1 MRLLL
6 SLLTFSFLALATP
19 CIAQPSFAC
28 GVNGAPLTVLGG
40 VPFIGFA
47 PSVPN
52 ASQAVTITVGMVDY
66 NPISAV
72 AVVQGN
78 AITVTFTASYI
89 GLTTPPPLS
98 CSTTMVG
105 PLSPGAYVVNL
116 FLAANPPAQVATATL
131 VVEAQSVSVSP
142 PAPNSV
148 DRPMIIVTVPGG
160 AFPLDASSLS
170 KSIQGNLIQL
180 GLCQNGIDLGP
191 NPPFNVSYILGALE
205 PGQYMVQFESRC
217 SPSDPIRFAVSFQFQ
232 VVDATQ
238 TLLRSAVEFFRD
250 NANHYFMTAEPV
262 EIDALDSGHFP
273 GWRRTGQTLGVYTPA
288 APLSAG
294 LSPVCRF
301 YGRPEAGL
309 DSHFFSASPVEC
321 QAVIDRFSNAWVLES
336 ANVFIVGLPDM
347 TDGSCPAGFVPV
359 YRLYNNRPDSN
370 HKYTTSFANRQI
382 FVSQLDW
389 IPEGYGPD
397 AVAMCSPTQ

>member
-6 SLLTFSFLALATP
+6 SLLTFSFLGIATP
-19 CIAQPSFAC
+19 CIAQTYFAC
-28 GVNGAPLTVLGG
+28 GVNGVPLTVLGG
-40 VPFIGFA
+40 SPFIGFT
-47 PSVPN
+47 PSAPN

-72 AVVQGN
+72 AVVQGK

-105 PLSPGAYVVNL
+105 PLSTGTYVVNL
-116 FLAANPPAQVATATL
+116 FLAADPAAQVATATL
-131 VVEAQSVSVSP
+131 VVAAQSVSVSP

-148 DRPMIIVTVPGG
+148 DRPMIVVTVPGG
-160 AFPLDASSLS
+160 AFPRDASSLS

-180 GLCQNGIDLGP
+180 GLCQNGLDFGP
-191 NPPFNVSYILGALE
+191 NPPFTVSYVLGALA
-205 PGQYMVQFESRC
+205 PGQYTVQFESRC
-217 SPSDPIRFAVSFQFQ
+217 APSDPIGFAASFQFQ

-250 NANHYFMTAEPV
+250 NAKHYFMTADPG
-262 EIDALDSGHFP
+262 EIDALDSGLFP
-273 GWRRTGQTLGVYTPA
+273 GWRRTGQTIGVYNSAT
-288 APLSAG
+288 PLSSG

-309 DSHFFSASPVEC
+309 DSHFFSASPAEC
-321 QAVIDRFSNAWVLES
+321 QAVIDHFSNAWIYES
-336 ANVFIVGLPDM
+336 GDVFVVGLPNLM
-347 TDGSCPAGFVPV
+347 DGSCPAGFVPV
-359 YRLYNNRPDSN
+359 YRLYNNRPDAN
-370 HKYTTSFANRQI
+370 HAYITSFVNRQI
-382 FVSQLDW
+382 LVSQLGW